1 MSPTGIAITRVV
13 RVQSPMAYPA
23 TRSQLARLEVAAI
36 AHGRYRH
43 HPARFTTHRAG
54 HSSERLF
61 REREVWHGKS
71 VVFIVPDHGDRVY
84 VQEMTNLFL
93 SVMGFKEIAVHQVS
107 ARGKWAVADTG
118 PKYD

>member
-1 MSPTGIAITRVV
+1 
-13 RVQSPMAYPA
+13 
-23 TRSQLARLEVAAI
+23 
-36 AHGRYRH
+36 
-43 HPARFTTHRAG
+43 
-54 HSSERLF
+54 
-61 REREVWHGKS
+61 
-71 VVFIVPDHGDRVY
+71 VFIVPDHGDRVY